1 MIDLTVDGRGVA
13 TLTMDRP
20 DKHNALSQ
28 ALIDALT
35 AAAAEIAARGDIRV
49 VVLTGAGASFCAG
62 GDLAW
67 MQEQMRGDDDTRRKA
82 ATSLAR
88 MLGALNTLPQPVIG
102 KVNGNALGGGVGMAC
117 VCDIAIAADHAK
129 FGLTEVKLGLIPA
142 TIGPYVLAR
151 MGEAKARQVFMSG
164 RVFGAEEA
172 VRLGIIARAVAAD
185 GLDAAIEAEIA
196 PYLAAAPG
204 AVAAAKRFARSLG
217 PVIDE
222 STVARSI
229 EALIAQWRSD
239 EANEGISAFFDRRK
253 PRWSVE

>member
-1 MIDLTVDGRGVA
+1 MIELTVDGRGVA
-13 TLTMDRP
+13 TLTMERP

-28 ALIDALT
+28 ALIDALSS
-35 AAAAEIAARGDIRV
+35 AAAGIAARDDIRV

-67 MQEQMRGDDDTRRKA
+67 MQEQMRGDDDMRRRA
-82 ATSLAR
+82 ATSIAR

-185 GLDAAIEAEIA
+185 ALDAAIEAEIA

-222 STVARSI
+222 STVTRSI
-229 EALIAQWRSD
+229 DALIAQWRSD

-253 PRWSVE
+253 PRWSVD

>member
-1 MIDLTVDGRGVA
+1 MIDLSMDARGVA
-13 TLTMDRP
+13 TLTMDRA

-35 AAAAEIAARGDIRV
+35 AAAAEIAARADIRV
-49 VVLTGAGASFCAG
+49 VVLTGAGVSFCAG

-67 MQEQMRGDDDTRRKA
+67 MQEQMRGDDDTRRRA

-88 MLGALNTLPQPVIG
+88 MLGALNALPQPVIG

-185 GLDAAIEAEIA
+185 GLDAAIGAEIA

-204 AVAAAKRFARSLG
+204 AVAAAKRFARALG
-217 PVIDE
+217 PVIDD

-229 EALIAQWRSD
+229 DALIAQWRSD

-253 PRWSVE
+253 PRWNVD